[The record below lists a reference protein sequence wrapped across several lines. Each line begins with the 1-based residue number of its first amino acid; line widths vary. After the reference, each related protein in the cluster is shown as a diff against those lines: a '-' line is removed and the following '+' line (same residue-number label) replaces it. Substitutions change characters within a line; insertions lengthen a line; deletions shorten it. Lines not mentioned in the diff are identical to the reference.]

1 MSTIGSISSARGWTA
16 LSWIMI
22 LAATIAVASTAR
34 VFSGTVDEPAHLA
47 AGMQWLTTG
56 EYSYDLQHPPL
67 GRIAAALG
75 PYVRGVRSTNDPAVY
90 DEGAK
95 ILGTGSRYSD
105 MLASARHGELV
116 FFVLLTLVVWFWAR
130 SLVGDVGAPI
140 ATLLLV
146 TNPNVL

>member
-1 MSTIGSISSARGWTA
+1 MSMIGTIDRPPDSAARAWTSLSLSMVLAGA
-16 LSWIMI
+16 L
-22 LAATIAVASTAR
+22 AVASTAR

-75 PYVRGVRSTNDPAVY
+75 PYVHGARSAGDPAIY

-95 ILGTGSRYSD
+95 ILGTGARYSE
-105 MLASARHGELV
+105 MLAS
-116 FFVLLTLVVWFWAR
+116 
-130 SLVGDVGAPI
+130 
-140 ATLLLV
+140 
-146 TNPNVL
+146 